1 MRGPQSA
8 RPLPRANETASRSPP
23 SSARNEFPCFLSGT
37 KDSVCWGSSASS
49 VMSYSLFASYTSCV
63 KQKARED
70 LPQLAVRRQD
80 QQSRSTLTPRM
91 PVNLGDWCRR
101 LSGMVV
107 LPYLE
112 GPTPLSAGS
121 RNTIRRRLLALDR
134 CGDEL
139 VVACPRKNNHGHLES
154 PCYS

>member
-1 MRGPQSA
+1 
-8 RPLPRANETASRSPP
+8 
-23 SSARNEFPCFLSGT
+23 
-37 KDSVCWGSSASS
+37 
-49 VMSYSLFASYTSCV
+49 
-63 KQKARED
+63 
-70 LPQLAVRRQD
+70 
-80 QQSRSTLTPRM
+80 M

-112 GPTPLSAGS
+112 GPIPLSAGS

-139 VVACPRKNNHGHLES
+139 VVACPRENNHGHLES
-154 PCYS
+154 TCHSQQSSIRVQSNLMDFELYRWCVQNLHSYVRSNYALSPVRTTGHTLYVF